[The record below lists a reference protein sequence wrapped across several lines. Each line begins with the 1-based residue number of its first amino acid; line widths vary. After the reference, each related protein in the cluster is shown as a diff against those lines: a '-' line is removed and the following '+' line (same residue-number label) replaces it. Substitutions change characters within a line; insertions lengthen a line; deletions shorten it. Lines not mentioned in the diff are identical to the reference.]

1 MSFERLKKLNKKGDV
16 VMASVD
22 YGVIVRTEG
31 VWLRVKPR
39 CPHCMHLEQSDWN
52 LVSISIPKG
61 QYETHSTSYT
71 CKNCMKSFRITAYPG

>member
-1 MSFERLKKLNKKGDV
+1 
-16 VMASVD
+16 MASVD

-71 CKNCMKSFRITAYPG
+71 CKNCMKSFIITAYPG